1 MCVLRQGLLGL
12 GLAFTMELKMTFNF
26 SSSCLHFLNAIQDC
40 QGRKPW

>member
-1 MCVLRQGLLGL
+1 MCVLRLGLLGL
-12 GLAFTMELKMTFNF
+12 GLVFTMELKMTFNF